1 MVNLRSLDK
10 KCPEGIPFSEC
21 RKLMMKGKSKKTKRK
36 TSRSPSRKR
45 QRRKQRL
52 SRQKSRRRSSK
63 KVPPQG
69 VIIRKG
75 SILLKSDG
83 KKMIP
88 IN

>member
-36 TSRSPSRKR
+36 TSRSPSRGR
-45 QRRKQRL
+45 NRKIK
-52 SRQKSRRRSSK
+52 QKKKSK
-63 KVPPQG
+63 KIPPHG

-75 SILLKSDG
+75 SILLRSDG
-83 KKMIP
+83 RKMIP

>member
-1 MVNLRSLDK
+1 MPNLRSLDK

-21 RKLMMKGKSKKTKRK
+21 RRLMMKGKKTKRK
-36 TSRSPSRKR
+36 TSRSPSRGRKR
-45 QRRKQRL
+45 KM
-52 SRQKSRRRSSK
+52 KHKKKSK

-75 SILLKSDG
+75 SILLRSDG

>member
-1 MVNLRSLDK
+1 MLGSLDK

-36 TSRSPSRKR
+36 TSRSHSRKR
-45 QRRKQRL
+45 NRKIRRQPRL
-52 SRQKSRRRSSK
+52 SK
-63 KVPPQG
+63 KIPPQG
-69 VIIRKG
+69 VVIRKG

>member
-10 KCPEGIPFSEC
+10 QCPEGIPFSEC
-21 RKLMMKGKSKKTKRK
+21 RRLMMKGQNKKTKRK

-45 QRRKQRL
+45 KRKKQRL
-52 SRQKSRRRSSK
+52 SKKTRRRSGK

-83 KKMIP
+83 NKMIP